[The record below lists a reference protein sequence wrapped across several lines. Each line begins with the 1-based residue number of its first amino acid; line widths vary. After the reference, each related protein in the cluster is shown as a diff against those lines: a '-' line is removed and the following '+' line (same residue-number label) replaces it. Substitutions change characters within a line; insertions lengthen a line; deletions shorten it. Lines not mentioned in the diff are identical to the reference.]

1 MRNDRSSDRHS
12 IEDLRRQ
19 ARRLRI
25 EANRAA
31 PPLARQFLA
40 LAALYEERAERM
52 ERRAA

>member
-1 MRNDRSSDRHS
+1 MLNDRHS

-31 PPLARQFLA
+31 APLARQFIA
-40 LAALYEERAERM
+40 LATVYEEQAERM
-52 ERRAA
+52 ERMAA